1 MLDHVKSNSNLVCVN
16 YLFLRLLHID
26 LNSLAPNCANYRPID
41 EVPETIE
48 SAVLKTRLTEGS
60 CRTAILDLS
69 KKSKVLC
76 IYFPEGISN
85 FLMFENE
92 WVICVKQL
100 ELGQSLY
107 QPSMTEVICYF
118 ISELAIMVVPTIKR
132 MLFVINLKECKV
144 TRIFDL
150 EIPHDDW
157 FFLFNCSKNFEKLT
171 VTCYVPPNHYSLTD
185 GMISKRKTV
194 LAFDLCDKL
203 LPLKKLGIG
212 LLKKH
217 CSINNIEKLHL
228 PQSLKKDILD
238 EMI

>member
-16 YLFLRLLHID
+16 YPFLRLLHID

-48 SAVLKTRLTEGS
+48 FAVLKTRLTEGS

-69 KKSKVLC
+69 KKSKVVC
-76 IYFPEGISN
+76 IYFPEGILN
-85 FLMFENE
+85 FLKFENE
-92 WVICVKQL
+92 WVTCVKQL

-144 TRIFDL
+144 THIFDL

-171 VTCYVPPNHYSLTD
+171 VTCHVPPNHYSLTD
-185 GMISKRKTV
+185 GMITK
-194 LAFDLCDKL
+194 
-203 LPLKKLGIG
+203 
-212 LLKKH
+212 
-217 CSINNIEKLHL
+217 EKLYWLLIYVINYCHL
-228 PQSLKKDILD
+228 KSLG
-238 EMI
+238 